1 MTFYDNL
8 IKIRSLITPGC
19 VCTT

>member
-19 VCTT
+19 VCAT